1 MISYL
6 SVTTIKELLE
16 SNCLTE
22 KQVCREYDRYV
33 KLTNTDVTHQ
43 PRPTILDKVQFI
55 KDKVNFFVGFSDS
68 EQDKTV
74 DSSPSFDIP
83 TLCTPATNLSNLKGI
98 TKPLE
103 LFQNARN
110 NEIEHLAAHPNIPYL
125 RYTNSVFANKTDLF
139 KSLNDDVDFNYKLN
153 GRDIAY
159 YGDYD
164 YRYTGAKHKARPIS
178 GCSVLDDISKQI
190 SNLFPTFKFNSVLVS
205 RYPDGKSKCP
215 AHSDDEQDIASDS
228 LILSLSF
235 GAGRVMNVRRKM
247 EFVADSF
254 KLNAGDILIMSKV
267 SQGNYDHGIPETDE
281 DVDARIS
288 LTFRLIKPARV
299 SELRASNMN
308 SPRAPLPEA
317 HHSPKKVLVLSDS
330 RNLSF
335 DTSDFKS
342 QSVVCFK
349 EPCYTLD
356 SISQHDSKIAQAEVV
371 LISTG
376 INDII
381 KERGDALEL
390 FDYLRELM
398 ESYNNKYPSKIFI
411 FYAVSD
417 VSGKYTDFNPVI
429 DQFNNY
435 CFEMSLRLSNFNLFN
450 NIFFDTNR
458 HLASDGLHLSKYG
471 KWSASVIWV
480 QSAEIVLGIR
490 SAKLPLR
497 PRYLER
503 LNDFQYGSSA
513 WQSG

>member
-1 MISYL
+1 MISYF
-6 SVTTIKELLE
+6 SVITVKELLD
-16 SNCLTE
+16 SNCLSE
-22 KQVCREYDRYV
+22 KQICREYERFA
-33 KLTNTDVTHQ
+33 KLTNYDVTHEPQ
-43 PRPTILDKVQFI
+43 PTILDKIRFI
-55 KDKVNFFVGFSDS
+55 KDKVNFFVGFSDT
-68 EQDKTV
+68 DKTV
-74 DSSPSFDIP
+74 DSSPSSDIA
-83 TLCTPATNLSNLKGI
+83 TLCTPATNFSNLKGI
-98 TKPLE
+98 NKPLE

-110 NEIEHLAAHPNIPYL
+110 DEIEHLASNPNIPYL
-125 RYTNSVFANKTDLF
+125 RYTNSDFSNKPDLL
-139 KSLNDDVDFNYKLN
+139 KSLNDNVDFNYKLN

-164 YRYTGAKHKARPIS
+164 YRYTGAKHKSRPIS
-178 GCSVLDDISKQI
+178 DCSVLNDISKEI
-190 SNLFPTFKFNSVLVS
+190 SSLFPTFNFNSVLVT

-215 AHSDDEQDIASDS
+215 AHSDDEQDIVSDS
-228 LILSLSF
+228 LIVSLSF
-235 GAGRVMNVRRKM
+235 GSGRVMNVRRKM
-247 EFVADSF
+247 EFVVDSF
-254 KLNAGDILIMSKV
+254 TLNAGDILIMSKV
-267 SQGNYDHGIPETDE
+267 SQGNYDHGIPETSD
-281 DVDARIS
+281 DVDERIS

-299 SELRASNMN
+299 SDLRTSNMN
-308 SPRAPLPEA
+308 SPRAPLLEA
-317 HHSPKKVLVLSDS
+317 HHSPKKVLILSDS

-356 SISQHDSKIAQAEVV
+356 SISQHENKIAQADVV

-381 KERGDALEL
+381 RERGDALQL
-390 FDYLRELM
+390 FDYLRNLM
-398 ESYNNKYPSKIFI
+398 ESYYNKYPSKIFI

-417 VSGKYTDFNPVI
+417 VSGKFIDFNPVI
-429 DQFNNY
+429 DQFNDY
-435 CFEMSLRLSNFNLFN
+435 CFEMSLRLSNFKLFN
-450 NIFFDTNR
+450 NLFFDTNR

-471 KWSASVIWV
+471 KWSASVIWT

-503 LNDFQYGSSA
+503 LNEFQYVSFA